1 MGIHGLAKL
10 LGDEAPTSMKEDVI
24 KNYFG
29 RIIAIDA
36 SMSLYSFLVAV
47 RMDGAT
53 MLTNEA
59 GETTSHLQ
67 GMFQRTVRLIENRV
81 KPIYVFDGKP
91 PTLKSGELAKRS
103 KKRAEAAE
111 EEKAAVEEGNKETV
125 EKLAKQSVR
134 VTRTHNDE
142 CKKLLRL
149 MGVPVVEAPSEAE
162 AQCAALVKAGKA
174 YATGTEDMDALT
186 FGSPVMVRH
195 LTFSE
200 ARKLPIVEI
209 NLARILESL
218 KLNMDQF
225 IDLCILCGCDYCDRI
240 KGIGEKRAF
249 ELITKYGSLEKV
261 LENLDKEKHPVPPNF
276 PYEDIREIFR
286 KPAVA
291 DPNTLE
297 LKWEEPDEA
306 GLKAFLVGEKGF
318 SEERVVRAVEKLRGA
333 RETAVQRRID
343 GFFVPQGVTQSESLK
358 RKLAEAESAK
368 GKGKAKGKKDPKL
381 AKKAGAKAGAKGKK

>member
-10 LGDEAPTSMKEDVI
+10 LGDEAPNSMKEDVI

-29 RIIAIDA
+29 RVIAIDA

-91 PTLKSGELAKRS
+91 PTLKSGELARRS

-134 VTRTHNDE
+134 VTRQHNDE

-149 MGVPVVEAPSEAE
+149 MGVPVVEAPGEAE

-209 NLARILESL
+209 TLARVLEGL
-218 KLNMDQF
+218 KLSMAQF
-225 IDLCILCGCDYCDRI
+225 VDLCILCGCDYCDRI

-276 PYEDIREIFR
+276 PFEDIREIFR
-286 KPAVA
+286 APAVA
-291 DPNTLE
+291 DPATLE
-297 LKWEEPDEA
+297 LKWDEPDEA

-318 SEERVVRAVEKLRGA
+318 SEERVVRAVEKLRA
-333 RETAVQRRID
+333 SRETAVQRRID
-343 GFFVPQGVTQSESLK
+343 AFFVPQGVTQSESLK
-358 RKLAEAESAK
+358 RKLAEAEKEK
-368 GKGKAKGKKDPKL
+368 GKGKGKGKKESKL
-381 AKKAGAKAGAKGKK
+381 TKKGAKAPAKAKK

>member
-134 VTRTHNDE
+134 VTRAHNDE

-209 NLARILESL
+209 NLARVLESL

-291 DPNTLE
+291 DPSTLE

-381 AKKAGAKAGAKGKK
+381 AKKGAKAAAKGKK

>member
-209 NLARILESL
+209 NLARVLESL

-381 AKKAGAKAGAKGKK
+381 AKKAGAKGKK